1 MRRSVAVLCLVS
13 ALALARVD
21 VSISQPTQG
30 TCNATLAIRNCALDP
45 AVAPSGRDQWPAG
58 LISDVSAPIFGQT
71 EEYSLFADHVAFL
84 IHQLFR
90 DADRKEAHVYDRP
103 GSPGECYFPL
113 LYYTCASAYHECR
126 EDGNVTVRVERVV
139 ATDANGVAVT
149 ESVMEPLKVPRYPC
163 ASFCEDATLQT
174 CKDELVD
181 AVNDSLF
188 GLPTL
193 HHYLDNI
200 TDWFNCT
207 KLAERSGYSR
217 DDKDSVCLARPP
229 APSPPPAPPPQKPRR
244 RRPRRTCSP
253 RGDAAREVR
262 DFRGWRVPPPPS
274 PRGLSRGGEEAA
286 RGTTRRGDDDEA
298 WGASRRGK
306 RRPRLA

>member
-1 MRRSVAVLCLVS
+1 
-13 ALALARVD
+13 
-21 VSISQPTQG
+21 
-30 TCNATLAIRNCALDP
+30 
-45 AVAPSGRDQWPAG
+45 
-58 LISDVSAPIFGQT
+58 
-71 EEYSLFADHVAFL
+71 
-84 IHQLFR
+84 
-90 DADRKEAHVYDRP
+90 VYDRP

-229 APSPPPAPPPQKPRR
+229 APSPPPAPPPPEAPEAPPAPYVLSAGRR
-244 RRPRRTCSP
+244 GA
-253 RGDAAREVR
+253 RGAGLPGVACAAAA
-262 DFRGWRVPPPPS
+262 FAAWALAG
-274 PRGLSRGGEEAA
+274 GRGGGA
-286 RGTTRRGDDDEA
+286 GDDEA
-298 WGASRRGK
+298 WG
-306 RRPRLA
+306 

>member
-71 EEYSLFADHVAFL
+71 AEYSLFADHVAFL

-229 APSPPPAPPPQKPRR
+229 APSPPPAPPPPEAPEAPPAPYVLSAGRR
-244 RRPRRTCSP
+244 GA
-253 RGDAAREVR
+253 RGAGLPGVACAAAA
-262 DFRGWRVPPPPS
+262 FAAWALAG
-274 PRGLSRGGEEAA
+274 GRGGGA
-286 RGTTRRGDDDEA
+286 GDDEA
-298 WGASRRGK
+298 WG
-306 RRPRLA
+306 